1 MISSI
6 AIYIYGSNE
15 NIRISNLDEF
25 KNVLAEKVIIKKDLP
40 SEYILYSHEG
50 MAYTALYSYYSDSY
64 SRLFDLESE
73 NISHLKKR
81 IDSGAKYIFF
91 LNSSYGNTIK
101 KLKNNIDIFDWLNSE
116 QNKLYESENIMLYKL
131 Q

>member
-1 MISSI
+1 MPPV
-6 AIYIYGSNE
+6 E
-15 NIRISNLDEF
+15 
-25 KNVLAEKVIIKKDLP
+25 
-40 SEYILYSHEG
+40 H
-50 MAYTALYSYYSDSY
+50 TTYYSDSY

-91 LNSSYGNTIK
+91 LNSTYGNTIK

>member
-1 MISSI
+1 
-6 AIYIYGSNE
+6 
-15 NIRISNLDEF
+15 
-25 KNVLAEKVIIKKDLP
+25 
-40 SEYILYSHEG
+40 

-73 NISHLKKR
+73 NISHLKKEL
-81 IDSGAKYIFF
+81 IQEQVYFL

-116 QNKLYESENIMLYKL
+116 QIKLYESENIILYKL
-131 Q
+131 SKFLS

>member
-1 MISSI
+1 
-6 AIYIYGSNE
+6 
-15 NIRISNLDEF
+15 
-25 KNVLAEKVIIKKDLP
+25 
-40 SEYILYSHEG
+40 

-101 KLKNNIDIFDWLNSE
+101 KLKNNIDIFNWLNL
-116 QNKLYESENIMLYKL
+116 QQKKLYESNNIILYKL
-131 Q
+131 QSDSLVK